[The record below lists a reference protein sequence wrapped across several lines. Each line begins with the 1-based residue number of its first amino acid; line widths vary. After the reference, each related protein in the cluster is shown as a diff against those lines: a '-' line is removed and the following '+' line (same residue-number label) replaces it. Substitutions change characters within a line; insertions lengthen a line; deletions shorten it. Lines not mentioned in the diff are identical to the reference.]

1 MATQNYRVRPW
12 LRGAGRR
19 QGQAS
24 FEGLRDPE
32 ATPVSVYAVPM
43 CWLPFPHTWAKHM
56 LLPDCHGMGTCLS
69 TVQASRVHAP
79 LCPST
84 RGHSALFTASYIPSR
99 AHHDVPST
107 RLGAAGVPATASRE
121 ETFLQFYGPS
131 FTWALGTHGT
141 AGHQR

>member
-32 ATPVSVYAVPM
+32 ATPVSVYAVPI
-43 CWLPFPHTWAKHM
+43 CWLPFPHTWAPHM
-56 LLPDCHGMGTCLS
+56 LLPDCL
-69 TVQASRVHAP
+69 ARVHACLQYRP
-79 LCPST
+79 AESMPPPCPST
-84 RGHSALFTASYIPSR
+84 CGHSALFTAVYIPSR

-131 FTWALGTHGT
+131 FTWAPGTHGP
-141 AGHQR
+141 AGHQ